1 MKLTTVVTIGKSLAI
16 KREKSEAGEATVARL
31 KFSEMFIQR
40 EAVNTIAGQ
49 RPGWAET
56 SLFDEQGAPHGD
68 WRLSLLDRSFS
79 VTGDIAVDS
88 KTDALRLSDAT
99 LSDVEITLT
108 SLGALMSGTLSWP
121 VAGDEV
127 SDIEPLLG
135 RECAAHWVLT
145 DGGQGDLLKDGG

>member
-56 SLFDEQGAPHGD
+56 SLFDEQG
-68 WRLSLLDRSFS
+68 
-79 VTGDIAVDS
+79 
-88 KTDALRLSDAT
+88 
-99 LSDVEITLT
+99 
-108 SLGALMSGTLSWP
+108 
-121 VAGDEV
+121 
-127 SDIEPLLG
+127 
-135 RECAAHWVLT
+135 
-145 DGGQGDLLKDGG
+145 DLLKDGG